1 MLRPSERWFWTY
13 CPQKDRLLLDISDE
27 AQFCAPF
34 SAAQLNCLPRQQA
47 LSMAEAEA
55 FWAIDDSLQILALP
69 AALRLE
75 LCLTALCAPFLQQT
89 AHKSWYFQ
97 PGQSYAAQPFELVSL
112 SGQSQQYALVL
123 GGDADCVSCLL
134 LGDIVTLSGK
144 TLPRLQWLRVLRNR
158 VTPLQTDVAY
168 RYSA

>member
-34 SAAQLNCLPRQQA
+34 SAAQLNCLPQQQA

-55 FWAIDDSLQILALP
+55 FWAIDDSLQMLALP

-89 AHKSWYFQ
+89 AHKSWYFAA
-97 PGQSYAAQPFELVSL
+97 GLDCAAQQFELVKL
-112 SGQSQQYALVL
+112 CGQSRIAGDGVVDLN
-123 GGDADCVSCLL
+123 GGDHIDQGVQ
-134 LGDIVTLSGK
+134 LGLALG
-144 TLPRLQWLRVLRNR
+144 LGQAGNR
-158 VTPLQTDVAY
+158 GEGHG
-168 RYSA
+168 

>member
-55 FWAIDDSLQILALP
+55 FWAIDDSLQVLALP
-69 AALRLE
+69 VPLRLE

-89 AHKSWYFQ
+89 AHKSWYF
-97 PGQSYAAQPFELVSL
+97 AAGLDCTAQQFELVKL
-112 SGQSQQYALVL
+112 CGQSQQYALVL
-123 GGDADCVSCLL
+123 SGDADCVSCLL
-134 LGDIVTLSGK
+134 LGDIDTLSGK
-144 TLPRLQWLRVLRNR
+144 TLPRLQVVRVLRNR
-158 VTPLQTDVAY
+158 ISQIQSDIAY